1 MGVEIISLQSG
12 SLVST
17 LMKREV
23 SMGIDG
29 SGFDDIFGKSEE
41 PVFDARV
48 FHRTLG
54 SLRLPEPIKVSP
66 TTAIVDAIETMNR
79 HSIGCVLVVEH
90 GSLVGIFTERDVL
103 RRVALLPLD
112 LSVTPISKV
121 MTANPE
127 CLDCSDLVLH
137 ALNCMVER
145 GFRHVPVL
153 DRGNPVGVFGMR
165 NCVTYVTDML
175 PPPVK

>member
-1 MGVEIISLQSG
+1 
-12 SLVST
+12 
-17 LMKREV
+17 
-23 SMGIDG
+23 MGIDD
-29 SGFDDIFGKSEE
+29 SGFDDLFGKHEE

-54 SLRLPEPIKVSP
+54 SLHLPKPIRVSP
-66 TTAIVDAIETMNR
+66 TTPIVEAIETMNR
-79 HSIGCVLVVEH
+79 HSIGCVLVVDH
-90 GSLVGIFTERDVL
+90 GALVGIFTERDVL

-127 CLDCSDLVLH
+127 CLDCSDQVAT
-137 ALNCMVER
+137 ALRCMVER

-165 NCVTYVTDML
+165 NCVAFVTGAL
-175 PPPVK
+175 PTVD